1 MDTRRGEMVSAQI
14 GKMGVVTGLDSGDFT
29 LPDGQVFNIKNDGT
43 TAVELDVVL
52 AGMDDGESVK
62 TMFEPGWN
70 PEIVRVIKQ
79 GSLSNINLKYG
90 Y

>member
-1 MDTRRGEMVSAQI
+1 MVSAQI